1 MTHENLFERL
11 KEYGQSD
18 CYPFHMPG
26 HKRNPIFWPDIPLYS
41 GDITEIDGFDNLND
55 ACGIIKDAQERA
67 GRLYGGAKTWFLVN
81 GSTVGLLCAIAACCK
96 PGDSLLMGRN
106 CHKAVYNGVY
116 LNDLNPV
123 YIYPEVHE
131 RFGVYQAVDPEDVEA
146 ALDGDSN
153 IRGVVITSPTYD
165 GIVSDIQAIADT
177 AHKHGVLLIVD
188 EAHGA
193 HLGFHP
199 YFPEGALSGNA
210 DIVIHSVH
218 KTLPAPTQT
227 ALLHV
232 QGELV
237 DRDKLGRL
245 LTYYQSSSPSY
256 IFMAGIDHCMYL
268 LENEGN
274 ALFLEYSSRL
284 EQLRALLGGLGSIKL
299 AEKKDFNGHCKDYDR
314 SKLFFY
320 TGESN
325 LNGQALYERLRLD
338 YHLQMEMA
346 GEMYTLAMTSFC
358 DTQEGF
364 DRLAEALKAIDSQA
378 GSKSISPGG
387 LETSVFAKQQVP
399 AVNIRKALEGKS
411 KTVPLKESAGR
422 VSREYVYLYPP
433 GIPLVAPGE
442 AIDGQT
448 IRQILKYREL
458 GLTVSGM
465 KDKTLASIEVLE

>member
-1 MTHENLFERL
+1 MPHENLFERL

-18 CYPFHMPG
+18 YYPFHMPG
-26 HKRNPIFWPDIPLYS
+26 HKRNPRFWPDIPLCS

-55 ACGIIKDAQERA
+55 ARGIINDAQERA
-67 GRLYGGAKTWFLVN
+67 GRLYGSAKTWFLVN
-81 GSTVGLLCAIAACCK
+81 GSTVGLLGAIAACCK

-116 LNDLNPV
+116 LNGLNPV
-123 YIYPEVHE
+123 YIYPEVHG
-131 RFGVYQAVDPEDVEA
+131 RFGVYQAIDPKDVEA

-165 GIVSDIQAIADT
+165 GIVSDIRAIADA

-199 YFPEGALSGNA
+199 YFPEGALFGGA
-210 DIVIHSVH
+210 DIVVHSVH

-237 DRDKLGRL
+237 DRDKLGRFL
-245 LTYYQSSSPSY
+245 SYYQSSSPSY
-256 IFMAGIDHCMYL
+256 IFMAGIDHCMHL
-268 LENEGN
+268 LENERD
-274 ALFLEYSSRL
+274 ALFLEYSARL
-284 EQLRALLGGLGSIKL
+284 VQLRDILGGLEFIKL
-299 AEKKDFNGHCKDYDR
+299 AEKKDFNRHCKDYDR
-314 SKLFFY
+314 SKLFLY

-325 LNGQALYERLRLD
+325 LDGQALYEKLRVD

-378 GSKSISPGG
+378 GPKSISPGN
-387 LETSVFAKQQVP
+387 LETPAFAEPQAP
-399 AVNIRKALEGKS
+399 AMNIRSALDGKS
-411 KTVPLKESAGR
+411 KAVPLKESAGR

-433 GIPLVAPGE
+433 GIPLVVPGE
-442 AIDGQT
+442 EVNGQM

-465 KDKTLASIEVLE
+465 KDRTLASIEVLV